1 MWGRK
6 QRKVVR
12 CDRIRLSLILV
23 PKCRDEK
30 NRSSPILSHLY
41 INEGLC
47 YVYPSISEYKTMS
60 KITEVFKKLKKTGK
74 KALIP
79 YIMAGDPTLN
89 DTKRFVTELEE
100 AGANIIELGVPF
112 TDPLADGPTIQR
124 ASERALKQGVTLR
137 KVLALVEEI
146 RQDSKLL
153 HNLPSKIP
161 LILMT
166 YYNPV
171 FKYGIEA
178 FVREAVRVGVNGI
191 IVPDLIPDEADDF
204 IGFTKKHG
212 LDTIFLLAPTST
224 EERIKKVVKA
234 STGFIYYVSIT
245 GITGAQ
251 LLMDK
256 TMKDTLS
263 LIKAI
268 TRKPIAVG
276 FGISNPEEAT
286 VVAELAD
293 GVIVGSAIVKLI
305 SEGRDIKNFVTALKE
320 AI

>member
-1 MWGRK
+1 
-6 QRKVVR
+6 
-12 CDRIRLSLILV
+12 
-23 PKCRDEK
+23 
-30 NRSSPILSHLY
+30 
-41 INEGLC
+41 
-47 YVYPSISEYKTMS
+47 MS
-60 KITEVFKKLKKTGK
+60 KITQVFKKLKKAGE

-89 DTKRFVTELEE
+89 DTKRFVTELEG
-100 AGANIIELGVPF
+100 AGADIIELGVPF

-137 KVLALVEEI
+137 KVLTLIEEV
-146 RQDSKLL
+146 RQDSK
-153 HNLPSKIP
+153 IP
-161 LILMT
+161 LVLMT

-171 FKYGIEA
+171 FKYGTEA
-178 FVREAVRVGVNGI
+178 FIKEAVGVGVNGI

-234 STGFIYYVSIT
+234 SSGFIYYVSIT

-263 LIKAI
+263 LIKTI

-276 FGISNPEEAT
+276 FGISNPEEASA
-286 VVAELAD
+286 VANLAD
-293 GVIVGSAIVKLI
+293 GIIVGSALVRLI
-305 SEGRDIKNFVTALKE
+305 SEGRDIKSFVKALKE

>member
-1 MWGRK
+1 
-6 QRKVVR
+6 
-12 CDRIRLSLILV
+12 
-23 PKCRDEK
+23 
-30 NRSSPILSHLY
+30 
-41 INEGLC
+41 
-47 YVYPSISEYKTMS
+47 MS
-60 KITEVFKKLKKTGK
+60 KITQVFKKLRKKGE

-100 AGANIIELGVPF
+100 AGADIIELGVPF

-137 KVLALVEEI
+137 KVLTLIKEI
-146 RQDSKLL
+146 RQDSK
-153 HNLPSKIP
+153 IP
-161 LILMT
+161 LVLMT
-166 YYNPV
+166 YFNPV
-171 FKYGIEA
+171 FKFGTEE
-178 FVREAVRVGVNGI
+178 FVRDAIGVGVNGI

-234 STGFIYYVSIT
+234 SSGFIYYVSIT

-276 FGISNPEEAT
+276 FGISNPEEAS
-286 VVAELAD
+286 AIANLAD
-293 GVIVGSAIVKLI
+293 GIIVGSALVRLI
-305 SEGRDIKNFVTALKE
+305 SENKDIKSFVKALKE